1 MIPDPSTLLSAL
13 ARLIAPHVAAEL
25 RAMGDTATYST
36 APGAALPPGRSRR
49 WLRDHAR
56 HIPGAR
62 REGGRAGRGVIW
74 TVSRVDYE
82 AWAMRTWAT
91 PAAADE
97 SDDAIAER
105 ALAASA
111 TRSTRGGAR

>member
-1 MIPDPSTLLSAL
+1 MTADPTTILSAL

-25 RAMGDTATYST
+25 RATGDAATYST
-36 APGAALPPGRSRR
+36 APGAPLPPGRSRR

-74 TVSRVDYE
+74 TVSRSDYD
-82 AWAMRTWAT
+82 AWATRSWAP
-91 PAAADE
+91 PATADE

-105 ALAASA
+105 ALAATA